1 VNRETVV
8 DEHGPLVSMG
18 MPVYNG
24 EAFIRLALDSL
35 MAQEYKNFELIIS
48 DDASTDATQ
57 QICTEYAARYG
68 QIKYFRNDVNIG
80 MVRNYDRVL
89 DLSVGEYFM
98 WTAQDDV
105 WEPSYVVTMVQ
116 LLSSQPTAVIAFSDH
131 DNIDENGRQIKT
143 YPHIFSL
150 PANDVYTRLRKYV
163 LQGEHL
169 GRPNFFLGLMRRAA
183 MCEAEG
189 LKRWD
194 DSLWGF
200 DVVLVFRVLSLGNVA
215 LAPQLLFHKR
225 VISSLSG
232 HINPYASL
240 GWRERFVV
248 CENRLKER
256 HNYYRAHNYIIDHID
271 SLIRWE
277 KTKLK
282 AVLYVRARFVYA
294 RYILAPCLVPLTHN
308 PFRKLRKR
316 SIRLPTA

>member
-1 VNRETVV
+1 MDNETVV
-8 DEHGPLVSMG
+8 DERGPLVSMG

-57 QICTEYAARYG
+57 QICTEYAAQFS

-89 DLSVGEYFM
+89 DLSTGEYFM

-105 WEPSYVVTMVQ
+105 WEPSYVATMVQ
-116 LLSSQPTAVIAFSDH
+116 LLSSQPNAVIAFSDH
-131 DNIDENGRQIKT
+131 DNIDEYRRQIKT

-150 PANDVYTRLRKYV
+150 PADDVYTRLRKYV

-225 VISSLSG
+225 VVSSPSD

-240 GWRERFVV
+240 GWRERFTV

-271 SLIRWE
+271 TLSRWE
-277 KTKLK
+277 KIKLK
-282 AVLYVRARFVYA
+282 AVLYLRATFVYA
-294 RYILAPCLVPLTHN
+294 RYILTPCLVPLTHS
-308 PFRKLRKR
+308 PFRKR
-316 SIRLPTA
+316 SIRLPAA